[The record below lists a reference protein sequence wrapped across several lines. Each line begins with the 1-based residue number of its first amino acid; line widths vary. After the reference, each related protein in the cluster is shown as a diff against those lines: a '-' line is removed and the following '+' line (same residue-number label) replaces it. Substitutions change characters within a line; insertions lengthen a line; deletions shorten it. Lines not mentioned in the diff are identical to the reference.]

1 MYNIYNILQIY
12 YISSI
17 YIYICIYV
25 ATHSRCM
32 CSLTARTVDACPNMM
47 CELMLFAAAAMRS
60 ARRHCRAV
68 AAKDMAVTAVPV
80 VLMDGSP
87 LAAKSASMTCAGACS
102 WVEGMSHR
110 NQNTLTGM
118 CVETYVHTPQRRRRH
133 NPSFSSGR

>member
-1 MYNIYNILQIY
+1 MYIYV
-12 YISSI
+12 
-17 YIYICIYV
+17 YIYIKYV

-80 VLMDGSP
+80 LMDGSP
-87 LAAKSASMTCAGACS
+87 LAAKSASMTCAG
-102 WVEGMSHR
+102 V
-110 NQNTLTGM
+110 
-118 CVETYVHTPQRRRRH
+118 CVRGFKGCCYVH
-133 NPSFSSGR
+133 